1 MTTMSK
7 KELISAVKS
16 RYIKADKKSKG
27 QILDEFCQNTRYN
40 RSYATRILQP
50 GYDHQRVA
58 REGRRRRQRKYDS
71 ATIAAVIKIWEVLDY
86 PCGARLQPMI
96 NPMLETL
103 TRHGELKLNE
113 KTIAQLKI
121 ISAKTLDR
129 RLKRERE
136 IRRLNKNR
144 GATRHGSLLKSSIPI
159 RITDWDTAKVG
170 FMEIDTVSHNGGDP
184 SGEFIYSLDM
194 VEIYSGW
201 SEQMAVLGKGEKGIA
216 QAINMAKIEQPFTL
230 LGLDSDNGGEF
241 INYHLVRYCQGENI
255 HFTRSRPDRKN
266 DNAYVEQ
273 KNYTHIRRWLGYGR
287 FDNEQQLKLINNLY
301 RQELRLYNNFF
312 RPVMKIISKAKINN
326 SVCRKKYDTAKTPYQ
341 RLLESNQIN
350 QEQKQK
356 IIEIYL
362 SLNPVQLKLAVD
374 QKIKKIRASQTY
386 KLNVPTRQSKLTFLN
401 V

>member
-1 MTTMSK
+1 MSK

-16 RYIKADKKSKG
+16 RYVKAGKKSKG
-27 QILDEFCQNTRYN
+27 RILDEFCQNTGYN

-58 REGRRRRQRKYDS
+58 REGRRSRQRKYDS
-71 ATIAAVIKIWEVLDY
+71 AAIVAVIKIWELLDY
-86 PCGARLQPMI
+86 PCGVRLQPMI

-103 TRHGELKLNE
+103 IRHGELKLNE

-129 RLKRERE
+129 RLKRERV
-136 IRRLNKNR
+136 IRRLGKNR
-144 GATRHGSLLKSSIPI
+144 GTTRHGSLLKSSIPI
-159 RITDWDTAKVG
+159 RVTDWDTAKIG
-170 FMEIDTVSHNGGDP
+170 FMEIDTVAHNGGDP

-194 VEIYSGW
+194 VEICSGW

-216 QAINMAKIEQPFTL
+216 QAINTIKIEQPFTL

-255 HFTRSRPDRKN
+255 YFTRSRPDRKN

-301 RQELRLYNNFF
+301 RRELRLYNNFF
-312 RPVMKIISKAKINN
+312 RPVMKIISKEKINN
-326 SVCRKKYDTAKTPYQ
+326 SICRKKYDTAKTPYQ
-341 RLLESNQIN
+341 RLLESDQIN

-356 IIEIYL
+356 LTEIYL

-374 QKIKKIRASQTY
+374 QKIKKIRISQTY
-386 KLNVPTRQSKLTFLN
+386 KLNVPTK
-401 V
+401 